1 MDTSPHICPSCQQP
15 YDKSRKRKLTDACGH
30 ARCYSCMFSTETCPV
45 CAAVLSSSPR
55 HTSDYHGKQQ
65 RSSHGS
71 PRHTPEYIAQQR
83 LLSQTQGS
91 PAMIR
96 KTRDPDL
103 PKQGIS
109 NQQHRGPDVAP
120 IVPPPAL
127 PYNHGQMDH
136 NAQMQPNN
144 VTRVHGGSLKRFK
157 YPSQQTTIP
166 KASTLSPKH
175 SKSRKGTGHPVQH
188 GKFVDNPVQNFLV
201 PPPPKNPPSGD
212 SDSDYDEIPED
223 PHSNCSSCHDDN
235 LPPPPN
241 PLLAAE
247 ALRDR
252 LGFLFS
258 QAPSPAP
265 PPPHP
270 MFHPGGSAP
279 QAVPQVAHVRQQS
292 LPVMGSTPP
301 GYLSTV
307 HERAG
312 ALNKQSGSVGQ
323 ESKHPSHPA
332 QYNVNTAIPAQ
343 AVSEQSLNQNFVRGN
358 KGSGSLRRS
367 TGQKHQPRMGV
378 VPRDPSDNVIT
389 SYATMPNSTQAP
401 ATTALVMNVKLQDSR
416 PSVAVANI
424 RNLSA
429 AQRELAANSNFQS
442 NQPVIDELRDSFD
455 KKASGGFN
463 SNVQFPA
470 HHRSSPPRQ
479 GLAKPAQSVPD
490 RLNQQESAPPRNV
503 VEPWVSQVSVSNE
516 QPTRGPLGRNGHPQ
530 RGGTSSHPIPSA
542 RTKVSYVANENSKD
556 KFSSANKSADDTAFT
571 FESLSTEDRTFTSV
585 SSMENTS
592 HNMVLPPTPTS
603 PPVRD
608 VSDKLS
614 QGDPV
619 RSSDR
624 SSDSQHQLSVS
635 GMRHAPK
642 PAPRLSKA
650 PEKAAGVHSEG
661 AATSQPIKRLSEDD
675 ARTATSASSPEVV
688 DDIGVAGKDRQSF
701 MRRSLRDRETSN
713 KLSPDFKAR
722 MASLKSPQLILKPL
736 TYEIPGFRQEC
747 PFLGREWLFPELEKC
762 FTKEQS
768 SSEMLRGVAL
778 LGDIGMGKSFVVGR
792 IVALST
798 LSAFLVNSATMNR
811 RSSDFDSSSSSSTP
825 NVMYS
830 ATGTM
835 TRARQ
840 LSEQSLMSLASLV
853 VAFHICQADNSVT
866 CMVPEFLHGL
876 AAQLTH
882 SVPPY
887 KELLRNEPQ
896 IQMFLTLR
904 ECTQNPGDALVRGI
918 LDPLVSLKSQGK
930 LAMENC
936 LILIDGINEAEF
948 HKSDY
953 GDTIASFLA
962 KHLTRFPLWLKML
975 ATVRT
980 SFAELTKLL
989 PVYRISLDK
998 TTNSEYIQ
1006 KDAENYISF
1015 RLQQSQVLRTN
1026 ASLNG
1031 KMDQNFL
1038 TKFRNH
1044 LQSQSKGCFLY
1055 LKLTLDLI
1063 EQGHLV
1069 LKSPSFKVLPINLS
1083 EVFLLQCNLK
1093 FPSNRSFDLVLPIL
1107 NASLASLSPLKDKHL
1122 YEAVNASLVDE
1133 ELRWDEF
1140 QRRMDVVTS
1149 FLFLRQDQ
1157 CRMFYHPSFRE
1168 WLIRREDGDSP
1179 KFLCDYRAGHASI
1192 AFWMSRSSAPL
1203 KKDAAFELGHHI
1215 LKAHIYKTVGRHVS
1229 VGRFTARELQAI
1241 WMQLSTDD
1249 VSGCLVTKRNLFS
1262 PNIKVSRLLLLAG
1275 ANPNQ
1280 KTDVMN
1286 CAPILCVASREGHA
1300 DMVSLLLEFGAD
1312 VNITCDRGLSALCHA
1327 AIGGDL
1333 ELLRML
1339 LIKKAKLTH
1348 TDKAGKCAAV
1358 HAAEFGHLALVSF
1371 MLQGDWSKE
1380 DTTVHT
1386 RQRVAQQAFA
1396 AAAGHGHRDV
1406 CTFLLDLPDPSVP
1419 SHGLVVLDDVD
1430 TLQGDT
1436 ALTSACMQGRTDIV
1450 KFLLKRGASVKTT
1463 NQAQMTPLICAVRKG
1478 HWEIVDILL
1487 FHRASLVDVDRHGRT
1502 PLMLAAGEGHLAVL
1516 EILLSKGGDVQ
1527 AMDREGLTAL
1537 CWACLKGHMNIV
1549 KSLLE
1554 RDSAIDHE
1562 DKNGRTPLD
1571 LAAFFGDPQVVQL
1584 LIERGA
1590 NVEHLDKSGMRPLDR
1605 AIGCRNTSVVSVLL
1619 KKGAKL
1625 GPAAWAMATS
1635 KPDILLLL
1643 LKKLM
1648 DDGNALY
1655 KKEKWREAC
1664 HKYQCAL
1671 KKFPTDGLG
1680 EDIRTYKELK
1690 VNLYLNIS
1698 RCKRKLEDI
1707 PGAIDF
1713 SSKALEIKPQCFEAF
1728 YSRARAKRAI
1738 RQFASAL
1745 QDLLEAVKLAPSN
1758 REVRRLLV
1766 RVKEECKEE
1775 AKREREAQ
1783 QAHPVLEKVGSKD
1796 SEKEQTPDSGLA
1808 GSQPG
1813 SGEAS
1818 QGEVSETENQSEAL
1832 SQKNEP
1838 ISERTESSDQQS
1850 SSQTET
1856 LDGSKDFQGFHSQQL
1871 TDSMKGDPVGTAAE
1885 PAAGPEDASL
1895 IIAREIAN
1903 GAIQQP
1909 LARRSKTVKTSSR
1922 PPSIEVASSEPVFSG
1937 VVKFKP
1943 VGQSGTISQHEMA
1956 SRQESEKEQQAGAK
1970 GKSSGGV
1977 PPLDLELEA
1986 KRLSLEERK
1995 MLLMSG
2001 AQEPIT
2007 SESTESGDIAL
2018 RPKKGFVKNVAK
2030 RLSGAHSPEM
2040 NNGNVTLQQHQQDD
2054 KSPNQRRHQAV
2065 SRRDVPPQAERAPS
2079 IASKESQED
2088 YQATHSSSTSWDSEG
2103 DKGSSSYRQMNNST
2117 SNGGNS
2123 FQQERGGEG
2132 SESSGGPVPYPQIQT
2147 ARSVDQVESQVATNP
2162 ALSSASRVS
2171 SQDGRRTQS
2180 EFPRPTG
2187 AHTIF
2192 IGPTAL

>member
-1 MDTSPHICPSCQQP
+1 MTIRILPS
-15 YDKSRKRKLTDACGH
+15 K
-30 ARCYSCMFSTETCPV
+30 
-45 CAAVLSSSPR
+45 VLRWDLSF
-55 HTSDYHGKQQ
+55 QI
-65 RSSHGS
+65 
-71 PRHTPEYIAQQR
+71 YILR
-83 LLSQTQGS
+83 
-91 PAMIR
+91 
-96 KTRDPDL
+96 
-103 PKQGIS
+103 
-109 NQQHRGPDVAP
+109 
-120 IVPPPAL
+120 
-127 PYNHGQMDH
+127 
-136 NAQMQPNN
+136 
-144 VTRVHGGSLKRFK
+144 
-157 YPSQQTTIP
+157 
-166 KASTLSPKH
+166 
-175 SKSRKGTGHPVQH
+175 TGHPVQH

-650 PEKAAGVHSEG
+650 PEKVAGVHSEG

-675 ARTATSASSPEVV
+675 ARTGRTDRPKGLSSNSGGTIGRLRSSSTTSASSPEVV
-688 DDIGVAGKDRQSF
+688 DDIAVAGKDRQSF

-778 LGDIGMGKSFVVGR
+778 LGDI
-792 IVALST
+792 
-798 LSAFLVNSATMNR
+798 
-811 RSSDFDSSSSSSTP
+811 DFDSSSSSSTP

-1044 LQSQSKGCFLY
+1044 LQSQ
-1055 LKLTLDLI
+1055 
-1063 EQGHLV
+1063 
-1069 LKSPSFKVLPINLS
+1069 N
-1083 EVFLLQCNLK
+1083 
-1093 FPSNRSFDLVLPIL
+1093 
-1107 NASLASLSPLKDKHL
+1107 KHL

-1249 VSGCLVTKRNLFS
+1249 VSGCLVTKRNLF
-1262 PNIKVSRLLLLAG
+1262 PQILSRLLLLAG

-1300 DMVSLLLEFGAD
+1300 DMVSLLLEFWCD

-1339 LIKKAKLTH
+1339 LIKKA
-1348 TDKAGKCAAV
+1348 KAGKCAAV

-1396 AAAGHGHRDV
+1396 AAAGHGHRDSLYSLFAAV
-1406 CTFLLDLPDPSVP
+1406 LVSIDI
-1419 SHGLVVLDDVD
+1419 GLHARQDRYCQILVEE
-1430 TLQGDT
+1430 
-1436 ALTSACMQGRTDIV
+1436 
-1450 KFLLKRGASVKTT
+1450 GASVKTT

-2007 SESTESGDIAL
+2007 SESTNLE
-2018 RPKKGFVKNVAK
+2018 
-2030 RLSGAHSPEM
+2030 
-2040 NNGNVTLQQHQQDD
+2040 
-2054 KSPNQRRHQAV
+2054 
-2065 SRRDVPPQAERAPS
+2065 
-2079 IASKESQED
+2079 
-2088 YQATHSSSTSWDSEG
+2088 TS
-2103 DKGSSSYRQMNNST
+2103 
-2117 SNGGNS
+2117 
-2123 FQQERGGEG
+2123 
-2132 SESSGGPVPYPQIQT
+2132 
-2147 ARSVDQVESQVATNP
+2147 
-2162 ALSSASRVS
+2162 L
-2171 SQDGRRTQS
+2171 
-2180 EFPRPTG
+2180 
-2187 AHTIF
+2187 
-2192 IGPTAL
+2192 